1 MNQCLDK
8 RTYYSISFWD
18 VGYTYEVGQT
28 PADDWIGVRR
38 HVLLRRSKLRGASC
52 REVACQQTSQS
63 EFNYNP

>member
-28 PADDWIGVRR
+28 PADDWTGVRR
-38 HVLLRRSKLRGASC
+38 HK
-52 REVACQQTSQS
+52 VACQQTSQS